1 MENKS
6 KILLAL
12 LFGAAAGAV
21 LGVLFAPDSG
31 ENTRS
36 KVKKWAEDM
45 EDDLNA
51 VYEDAKEKMTEI
63 KSKAKSK
70 AEEWAGKTR
79 ETAEHLKNDAN

>member
-12 LFGAAAGAV
+12 LLGAAAGAV

-36 KVKKWAEDM
+36 KVKKWAEDA
-45 EDDLNA
+45 EDDLNSA
-51 VYEDAKEKMTEI
+51 YGDAKEKMSEV
-63 KSKAKSK
+63 KSKVKSK

-79 ETAEHLKNDAN
+79 EAAEHLKNEAN